1 MPSLKVVTLLLLIVF
16 FPVPLSA
23 HEFNPAHLV
32 VNEVAENEY
41 QINWMYPIKNIGQ
54 RAEIIFPETCKSEAQ
69 SPYQQGKYLVEKID
83 LICSKSLKGQ
93 TIEVTNLSVLT
104 DALVTI
110 TDRNLDVFEGL
121 MNLQEPKLLV
131 PIGKQSLPSSSYL
144 NLGIDHL
151 ISGPDHILFILGLM
165 FLVSGIL
172 NMLKTI
178 TAFTVAHSITLGLS
192 VFGLISLPQATVEAV
207 IALTIV
213 FLALEISENKRYK
226 STPWLIAFGFGLLH
240 GLGFAN
246 ALNEIGIANEQLL
259 FSLLFFNLGI
269 EAGQLL
275 MIPFFGVLIWW
286 SYKFNKYNQSATC
299 VSYVLGSM
307 GFFWLINRTIGIIY

>member
-1 MPSLKVVTLLLLIVF
+1 MSAFKFGSLLFLIVF
-16 FPVPLSA
+16 FPVLSA

-32 VNEVAENEY
+32 VDEVVENEY

-54 RAEIIFPETCKSEAQ
+54 RAEIIFPEACSSEAQ
-69 SPYQQGKYLVEKID
+69 SPYQQGKYLVEKIY
-83 LICSKSLKGQ
+83 LICSNSLKGQ

-110 TDRNLDVFEGL
+110 TDRKNDVFEGL
-121 MNLQEPKLLV
+121 MNLQEPRLLV
-131 PIGKQSLPSSSYL
+131 PIKKQSLPSSYL

-151 ISGPDHILFILGLM
+151 ISGPDHILFVLGLM

-172 NMLKTI
+172 NMIKTI

-192 VFGLISLPQATVEAV
+192 VLGLISLPQATVEAI

-213 FLALEISENKRYK
+213 FLAIEISDNKRYK

-246 ALNEIGIANEQLL
+246 ALNDIGIANEQLL
-259 FSLLFFNLGI
+259 FSLFF
-269 EAGQLL
+269 
-275 MIPFFGVLIWW
+275 F
-286 SYKFNKYNQSATC
+286 
-299 VSYVLGSM
+299 
-307 GFFWLINRTIGIIY
+307 

>member
-1 MPSLKVVTLLLLIVF
+1 MTNLRLYSLLFIIVF
-16 FPVPLSA
+16 APFLSA

-32 VNEVAENEY
+32 IDERTDNEY
-41 QINWMYPIKNIGQ
+41 QINWMYPIKNIGP
-54 RAEIIFPETCKSEAQ
+54 RAEIIFPETCSSEAQ

-83 LICSKSLKGQ
+83 LICVESLKGQ
-93 TIEVTNLSVLT
+93 TIEVINLSVLT
-104 DALVTI
+104 DALVTF
-110 TDRNLDVFEGL
+110 TDRNNDVFEGL
-121 MNLQEPKLLV
+121 MNLKEPRLMV
-131 PIGKQSLPSSSYL
+131 PINKQSIPSSYL
-144 NLGIDHL
+144 TLGIDHL
-151 ISGPDHILFILGLM
+151 ISGVDHILFILGLM
-165 FLVSGIL
+165 FLVSGTL
-172 NMLKTI
+172 NLIKTI

-192 VFGLISLPQATVEAV
+192 VLGLISLPRTTVEAV

-213 FLALEISENKRYK
+213 FLALEISENKYYK

-246 ALNEIGIANEQLL
+246 ALTEIGIANEQLL

-275 MIPFFGVLIWW
+275 MIPVFGVLIWLA
-286 SYKFNKYNQSATC
+286 YKFNKYNQLATC

>member
-1 MPSLKVVTLLLLIVF
+1 MSGLKVGSLLFLIIF
-16 FPVPLSA
+16 SPVLSA

-32 VNEVAENEY
+32 VDEIAENEY
-41 QINWMYPIKNIGQ
+41 EINWMYPIKNIGQ
-54 RAEIIFPETCKSEAQ
+54 RAEIIFPEACLSETQ
-69 SPYQQGKYLVEKID
+69 SPYQQGKYLVEKIN

-110 TDRNLDVFEGL
+110 IDRNNDVFEGL

-131 PIGKQSLPSSSYL
+131 PIKQQSLPSSYL

-151 ISGPDHILFILGLM
+151 ISGPDHILFIIGLM

-172 NMLKTI
+172 NMIKTI

-192 VFGLISLPQATVEAV
+192 VLDLISLPRATVEAV

-213 FLALEISENKRYK
+213 FLAIEISENKRYK

-246 ALNEIGIANEQLL
+246 ALTEIGIANEQLL

-275 MIPFFGVLIWW
+275 MIPIFGVLIWLA
-286 SYKFNKYNQSATC
+286 YKFNKYSQSATC
-299 VSYVLGSM
+299 VSYVLGIM
-307 GFFWLINRTIGIIY
+307 GFFWFINRTIGIIY

>member
-1 MPSLKVVTLLLLIVF
+1 MSSLKIGSLLLIIIF
-16 FPVPLSA
+16 FPVLSA

-32 VNEVAENEY
+32 VDEVAENEY

-54 RAEIIFPETCKSEAQ
+54 RAEIIFPEACSSEAQ

-110 TDRNLDVFEGL
+110 TDRNNDVFEGL
-121 MNLQEPKLLV
+121 MNLKEPKLVV
-131 PIGKQSLPSSSYL
+131 PIKKQSLPSSYL

-172 NMLKTI
+172 NMIKTI

-192 VFGLISLPQATVEAV
+192 VLGLISLPQAAVEAI

-213 FLALEISENKRYK
+213 FLALEISENKYYK

-246 ALNEIGIANEQLL
+246 ALTEIGIANEQLL

-275 MIPFFGVLIWW
+275 MIPVFGVLIWMAH
-286 SYKFNKYNQSATC
+286 KFNKYNQSATC

>member
-1 MPSLKVVTLLLLIVF
+1 MSSLKVGSLLFLIVF
-16 FPVPLSA
+16 FPVLSA

-32 VNEVAENEY
+32 VDEVAENEY

-54 RAEIIFPETCKSEAQ
+54 RAEIIFPEACSSEVQ

-110 TDRNLDVFEGL
+110 TDRNNDVFEGL

-131 PIGKQSLPSSSYL
+131 PIKKQSLPSSYL

-172 NMLKTI
+172 NMIKTI

-192 VFGLISLPQATVEAV
+192 VLDLISLPRATVEAV

-213 FLALEISENKRYK
+213 FLAIEISENKRYK

-246 ALNEIGIANEQLL
+246 ALTEIGIANEQLL

-275 MIPFFGVLIWW
+275 MIPIFGVLIWLA
-286 SYKFNKYNQSATC
+286 YKFNKYSQSATC
-299 VSYVLGSM
+299 VSYVLGIM
-307 GFFWLINRTIGIIY
+307 GFFWFINRTIGIIY

>member
-1 MPSLKVVTLLLLIVF
+1 MSSLKVGSLLFLIVF
-16 FPVPLSA
+16 FPTLCA

-32 VNEVAENEY
+32 VDEVAENEY

-54 RAEIIFPETCKSEAQ
+54 RAEIIFPQECSSEAQ

-110 TDRNLDVFEGL
+110 TDRNNDVFEGL
-121 MNLQEPKLLV
+121 MNLKEPKLVV
-131 PIGKQSLPSSSYL
+131 PIKKQSLPSSYL
-144 NLGIDHL
+144 NLGIDHI

-172 NMLKTI
+172 NMIKTI
-178 TAFTVAHSITLGLS
+178 TAFTVAHSITLGFS
-192 VFGLISLPQATVEAV
+192 VLGLISLPQATIEAV

-246 ALNEIGIANEQLL
+246 ALTEIGIANEQLL
-259 FSLLFFNLGI
+259 LSLLFFNLGI

-275 MIPFFGVLIWW
+275 MIPIFGVLIWLA
-286 SYKFNKYNQSATC
+286 YKFNKYNQSATC
-299 VSYVLGSM
+299 VSYVLGAM

>member
-1 MPSLKVVTLLLLIVF
+1 MSSLKVGSLLFLIVF
-16 FPVPLSA
+16 FPLLSA

-32 VNEVAENEY
+32 VDEVAENEY

-54 RAEIIFPETCKSEAQ
+54 RAEIIFPEACSSEAQ

-110 TDRNLDVFEGL
+110 TDRNNDVFEGL

-131 PIGKQSLPSSSYL
+131 PIKKQSLPSSYL
-144 NLGIDHL
+144 YLGIDHL

-172 NMLKTI
+172 NMIKTI

-192 VFGLISLPQATVEAV
+192 VLDLISLPRATVEAV

-213 FLALEISENKRYK
+213 FLAIEISENKRYK

-246 ALNEIGIANEQLL
+246 ALTEIGIANEQLL

-275 MIPFFGVLIWW
+275 MIPIFGVLIWLA
-286 SYKFNKYNQSATC
+286 YKFNKYSQSATC
-299 VSYVLGSM
+299 VSYVLGIM
-307 GFFWLINRTIGIIY
+307 GFFWFINRTIGIIY

>member
-1 MPSLKVVTLLLLIVF
+1 MSSLKVGSLLFLIVF
-16 FPVPLSA
+16 FPVLSA

-32 VNEVAENEY
+32 IDEVAENEY

-54 RAEIIFPETCKSEAQ
+54 RAEIIFPQECSSEAQ

-110 TDRNLDVFEGL
+110 TDSNNDVFEGL
-121 MNLQEPKLLV
+121 MNLKEPKLVV
-131 PIGKQSLPSSSYL
+131 PIKKQSLPSSYL

-172 NMLKTI
+172 NMIKTI

-192 VFGLISLPQATVEAV
+192 VLDLISLPRATVEAV

-213 FLALEISENKRYK
+213 FLAIEISENKRYK

-246 ALNEIGIANEQLL
+246 ALTEIGIANEQLL

-275 MIPFFGVLIWW
+275 MIPIFGVLIWLA
-286 SYKFNKYNQSATC
+286 YKFNKYNQSATC
-299 VSYVLGSM
+299 VSYVLGIM
-307 GFFWLINRTIGIIY
+307 GFFWFINRTIGIIY

>member
-1 MPSLKVVTLLLLIVF
+1 MSSLRLGYLLFVIIF
-16 FPVPLSA
+16 SPFLSA

-32 VNEVAENEY
+32 IDEIAVNEY
-41 QINWMYPIKNIGQ
+41 QISWMYPIKNIGP
-54 RAEIIFPETCKSEAQ
+54 RAEIIFPETCSSETQ

-83 LICSKSLKGQ
+83 LICNESLKGQ

-104 DALVTI
+104 DALVTF
-110 TDRNLDVFEGL
+110 TDHNNDVFEGL
-121 MNLQEPKLLV
+121 MNLKEPRLLV
-131 PIGKQSLPSSSYL
+131 PIKKQSIPSSYL
-144 NLGIDHL
+144 TLGIDHL
-151 ISGPDHILFILGLM
+151 ISGIDHILFILGLM
-165 FLVSGIL
+165 FLVSGTM
-172 NMLKTI
+172 NMIKTI

-192 VFGLISLPQATVEAV
+192 VLDLISLPRTTVEAV

-213 FLALEISENKRYK
+213 FLALEISENKQYK

-246 ALNEIGIANEQLL
+246 ALTEIGIANEQLL
-259 FSLLFFNLGI
+259 LSLLFFNLGI

-275 MIPFFGVLIWW
+275 MIPIFGVLIWLA
-286 SYKFNKYNQSATC
+286 YKFNKYNESATC
-299 VSYVLGSM
+299 VSYVLGAM

>member
-1 MPSLKVVTLLLLIVF
+1 MSKLKLYSLLFVIVF
-16 FPVPLSA
+16 APFLSA

-32 VNEVAENEY
+32 IDEIADNEY
-41 QINWMYPIKNIGQ
+41 QINWMYPIKNIGP
-54 RAEIIFPETCKSEAQ
+54 RAEIIFPETCSREAQ
-69 SPYQQGKYLVEKID
+69 SPYQQGKYLVEKVD
-83 LICSKSLKGQ
+83 LICSNSLKGQ

-104 DALVTI
+104 DALVTF
-110 TDRNLDVFEGL
+110 TDRNNDVFEGL
-121 MNLQEPKLLV
+121 MNLKEPRLMV
-131 PIGKQSLPSSSYL
+131 PINKQSIPSSYL
-144 NLGIDHL
+144 TLGIDHL
-151 ISGPDHILFILGLM
+151 ISGVDHILFILGLM
-165 FLVSGIL
+165 FLVSGTL
-172 NMLKTI
+172 NLIKTI

-192 VFGLISLPQATVEAV
+192 VLGLISLPQAAVEAI

-213 FLALEISENKRYK
+213 FLALEISENKYYK

-246 ALNEIGIANEQLL
+246 ALTEIGIANEQLL

-275 MIPFFGVLIWW
+275 MIPVFGVLIWMAH
-286 SYKFNKYNQSATC
+286 KFNKYNQSATC
-299 VSYVLGSM
+299 VSYILGSM

>member
-1 MPSLKVVTLLLLIVF
+1 MSSLKVGSLLFLIVF
-16 FPVPLSA
+16 FPVLSA

-32 VNEVAENEY
+32 IDEVAENEY

-54 RAEIIFPETCKSEAQ
+54 RAEIIFPEACSSEAQ

-83 LICSKSLKGQ
+83 LMCSKSLKGQ

-110 TDRNLDVFEGL
+110 TDRNNDVFEGL

-131 PIGKQSLPSSSYL
+131 PIKKQSLPSSYL

-172 NMLKTI
+172 NMIKTI

-192 VFGLISLPQATVEAV
+192 VLDLISLPRATVEAV

-213 FLALEISENKRYK
+213 FLAIEISENKRYK

-246 ALNEIGIANEQLL
+246 ALTEIGIANEQLL

-275 MIPFFGVLIWW
+275 MIPIFSVLIWLA
-286 SYKFNKYNQSATC
+286 YKFNKYSQSATC
-299 VSYVLGSM
+299 VSYVLGIM
-307 GFFWLINRTIGIIY
+307 GFFWFINRTIGIIY

>member
-1 MPSLKVVTLLLLIVF
+1 MTNLRLYSLLFIIVF
-16 FPVPLSA
+16 APFLSA

-32 VNEVAENEY
+32 IDERTDNEY
-41 QINWMYPIKNIGQ
+41 QINWMYPIKNIGP
-54 RAEIIFPETCKSEAQ
+54 RAEIIFPETCSSEAQ

-83 LICSKSLKGQ
+83 LTCNKSLKGQ
-93 TIEVTNLSVLT
+93 AIEVTNLSVLT
-104 DALVTI
+104 DALVTF
-110 TDRNLDVFEGL
+110 TDRNNDVFEGL
-121 MNLQEPKLLV
+121 MNLKEPRLMV
-131 PIGKQSLPSSSYL
+131 PINKQSIPSSYL
-144 NLGIDHL
+144 TLGIDHL
-151 ISGPDHILFILGLM
+151 ISGVDHILFILGLM
-165 FLVSGIL
+165 FLVSGTL
-172 NMLKTI
+172 NLIKTI

-192 VFGLISLPQATVEAV
+192 VLGLISLPQATVEAV

-246 ALNEIGIANEQLL
+246 ALTEIGIANEQLL

-275 MIPFFGVLIWW
+275 MIPVFGVLIWLA
-286 SYKFNKYNQSATC
+286 YKFNKYNQSATC

>member
-1 MPSLKVVTLLLLIVF
+1 MSNLKLYSLLFIIVF
-16 FPVPLSA
+16 APFISA

-32 VNEVAENEY
+32 IDEIADNEY
-41 QINWMYPIKNIGQ
+41 QINWMYPIKNIGP
-54 RAEIIFPETCKSEAQ
+54 RAEIIFPETCSSEAQ

-93 TIEVTNLSVLT
+93 TIEVINLSVLT
-104 DALVTI
+104 DALVTF
-110 TDRNLDVFEGL
+110 TDRNNDVFEGL
-121 MNLQEPKLLV
+121 MNLKEPRLMV
-131 PIGKQSLPSSSYL
+131 PINKQSIPSSYL
-144 NLGIDHL
+144 TLGIDHL
-151 ISGPDHILFILGLM
+151 ISGVDHILFILGLM
-165 FLVSGIL
+165 FLVSGTL
-172 NMLKTI
+172 NLIKTI

-192 VFGLISLPQATVEAV
+192 VLGLISLPQATVEAV
-207 IALTIV
+207 IALTII
-213 FLALEISENKRYK
+213 FLALEISEKKYYK

-246 ALNEIGIANEQLL
+246 ALTEIGIANEQLL

-275 MIPFFGVLIWW
+275 MIPVFGALIWLA
-286 SYKFNKYNQSATC
+286 YKFNKYNESATC

>member
-1 MPSLKVVTLLLLIVF
+1 MSGLKVSNLLFLMILA
-16 FPVPLSA
+16 PLLSA

-32 VNEVAENEY
+32 VDEIAENEY

-54 RAEIIFPETCKSEAQ
+54 RAEIIFPEACKSVAQ
-69 SPYQQGKYLVEKID
+69 SPYQQGKYLVEKIE

-110 TDRNLDVFEGL
+110 TDSNNDVFEGL

-131 PIGKQSLPSSSYL
+131 PIKKQSLPSSYL

-172 NMLKTI
+172 NMIKTI
-178 TAFTVAHSITLGLS
+178 TAFTVAHSITLGFS
-192 VFGLISLPQATVEAV
+192 VLGLISLPQATVEAI

-213 FLALEISENKRYK
+213 FLAIEISDNKRYK

-246 ALNEIGIANEQLL
+246 ALTEIGIANDQLL

-275 MIPFFGVLIWW
+275 MIPVFSFLIWLA
-286 SYKFNKYNQSATC
+286 YKFNKYKQSAIC
-299 VSYVLGSM
+299 VSYVLGTM
-307 GFFWLINRTIGIIY
+307 GFFWFINRTIGIIY